1 MSQSFFITE
10 TKETRKNIVLIGY
23 VTDNNSSFDE
33 LEMIKN
39 EVNQKV
45 NLNCMAEEFDSRL
58 ILHVANARVK
68 GFKNFLVLSND
79 SDILA
84 YLLAYFDKFKN
95 IANDIYQFTV

>member
-10 TKETRKNIVLIGY
+10 TKEARKNIVLIGC

-45 NLNCMAEEFDSRL
+45 DLNCMAEEFDSRL
-58 ILHVANARVK
+58 ILYVANARVK
-68 GFKNFLVLSND
+68 GFENFLVLSND
-79 SDILA
+79 FYVLA
-84 YLLAYFDKFKN
+84 YLLAYFDKFKKKRT
-95 IANDIYQFTV
+95 FRK